1 MFFLVN
7 DILKWK
13 KVESFSP
20 LDPSDFPVLHR
31 SANSPFQQQ
40 HLQQLQQQL
49 RSNNS
54 LGFGQNVGPNSAPI
68 LNSSSLQ
75 SFMLQLASS
84 ASGTSS
90 NLAPSPA
97 SQMMMNSLNSNNNTC
112 LQYNNSG
119 NNMSQQTS
127 LAFMSNQ
134 QSGSGKMWSN
144 FGSSSKDSNFIW
156 LSSPSQLKASCFFS
170 PRLVKLNIHFIQFFY
185 CRRNRAIWKGSW
197 GSVEE
202 FKPTP
207 QDRLFNLFI

>member
-1 MFFLVN
+1 MR
-7 DILKWK
+7 ISKQ
-13 KVESFSP
+13 KVDSFSP

-97 SQMMMNSLNSNNNTC
+97 SQMMMNSLNSNTNNS
-112 LQYNNSG
+112 LQYNSG

-144 FGSSSKDSNFIW
+144 FGSSKDSNFIW
-156 LSSPSQLKASCFFS
+156 LSL
-170 PRLVKLNIHFIQFFY
+170 
-185 CRRNRAIWKGSW
+185 
-197 GSVEE
+197 
-202 FKPTP
+202 
-207 QDRLFNLFI
+207 NLFLSRQAFLFDSQ